1 MSEPEQARHSVSSIR
16 LELVGTTRSGRQ
28 RFIPE
33 ESDQTGLVT
42 GPVLAQRISS
52 AEVQQSLLPGTAD
65 QVEAA
70 SDSTTE
76 VISAGQSASR
86 NLAETG
92 GQVGAGGCHQEGE
105 VVRQLTQDSDP
116 NLTEINIRMNS
127 DTDTEKGDQ
136 DEEARAAAAAAAK
149 AAEAARDSLEVQIIE
164 PSPTGFNPSKMPKTI
179 KSHVFICAKQATLSD
194 RVRVMTSLEEC
205 DDKVKELEELEVG
218 RVKDDSED

>member
-1 MSEPEQARHSVSSIR
+1 MSEPEARCSVSSIR

-136 DEEARAAAAAAAK
+136 DEETRAAAAAAK

-164 PSPTGFNPSKMPKTI
+164 PSPTTKCPKHYCHI
-179 KSHVFICAKQATLSD
+179 SLSVPN
-194 RVRVMTSLEEC
+194 RPH
-205 DDKVKELEELEVG
+205 
-218 RVKDDSED
+218 